1 MWKNRVGYGLTLLLM
16 FALWFLFSNWFLLY
30 VAIGMLL
37 VVILMGVFVRLDAK
51 KVEIRVSTAQAS
63 QEGKTGKLY
72 LKVHTKGNVW
82 AAQSMIVDMKVR
94 NKMYGTER
102 EKVYQLLL
110 NGKNSEFEIPQ
121 NMNQC
126 GKLIY
131 ECQGIWL
138 QDIFHLFQVK
148 VKPFAKKSTTVYPKR
163 MHIVAEISQKTVG
176 TPKNE
181 GIMQNRKG
189 HDPSEMYNIREYVPG
204 DDVRSIHWKLSSK
217 TDSLI
222 LREPSDPSHYRVAI
236 LADYGCPD
244 ADKKMEP
251 EKLKRKI
258 KEWNTVMGT
267 GAEVARKLLQK
278 GETFCVMFP
287 TERGLYTCEV
297 KNNKDF
303 QRMMTQWMGTPM
315 RQKAGT
321 GLQYFLTQQEDR
333 EFSRLIILG
342 DEAYEQ
348 NLNGAEERIG
358 ITILRA
364 VSGRKEMRSVSVA
377 ENCEVIEVPT
387 DGKETAVYRMIC

>member
-16 FALWFLFSNWFLLY
+16 FALWFLFSNRFLLY

-51 KVEIRVSTAQAS
+51 KVEICMSTAQAS

-189 HDPSEMYNIREYVPG
+189 
-204 DDVRSIHWKLSSK
+204 
-217 TDSLI
+217 T
-222 LREPSDPSHYRVAI
+222 
-236 LADYGCPD
+236 
-244 ADKKMEP
+244 
-251 EKLKRKI
+251 
-258 KEWNTVMGT
+258 
-267 GAEVARKLLQK
+267 
-278 GETFCVMFP
+278 
-287 TERGLYTCEV
+287 
-297 KNNKDF
+297 
-303 QRMMTQWMGTPM
+303 
-315 RQKAGT
+315 
-321 GLQYFLTQQEDR
+321 
-333 EFSRLIILG
+333 
-342 DEAYEQ
+342 
-348 NLNGAEERIG
+348 
-358 ITILRA
+358 
-364 VSGRKEMRSVSVA
+364 
-377 ENCEVIEVPT
+377 
-387 DGKETAVYRMIC
+387 